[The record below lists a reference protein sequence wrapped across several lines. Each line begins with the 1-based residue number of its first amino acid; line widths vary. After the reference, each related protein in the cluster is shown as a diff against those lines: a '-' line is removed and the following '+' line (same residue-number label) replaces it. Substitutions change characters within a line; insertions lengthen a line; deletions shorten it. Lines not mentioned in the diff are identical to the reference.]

1 MTKSAA
7 KNSSVNYSIITEVP
21 GDRITE
27 EAMRMLDTRYGL
39 AYTKCE
45 NKDLLELGCGPGLGL
60 SYLAKRARSVV
71 GGDRNPSVLS
81 EAQTKQKTSLRL
93 LCLDAQSL
101 PFADHSF
108 DIVLLYEAIYY
119 LASPDQFL
127 RECRRILRPKGQL
140 IISLPNKN
148 WPGFNPSPFSTHYF
162 SALELYELFLSHQ
175 FKIEVFGGFPSKAS
189 TLMQKIIQL
198 IRRFAVHAHLI
209 PKTFKGKEKLK
220 RIFYGSLKTISDE
233 FADSHLKMDPLIM
246 IPQGEVKPEFRVLYV
261 IATA

>member
-1 MTKSAA
+1 MSKTVD

-39 AYTKCE
+39 AYTRCA

-60 SYLAKRARSVV
+60 SYLAKRARNVV
-71 GGDRNPSVLS
+71 GGDRNPAVLS
-81 EAQTKQKTSLRL
+81 DALTKQKITLPL

-119 LASPDQFL
+119 LASPDEFL
-127 RECRRILRPKGQL
+127 CECRRILRPEGQL
-140 IISLPNKN
+140 IITLPNKS
-148 WPGFNPSPFSTHYF
+148 WPGFNPSPFSTRYF
-162 SALELYELFLSHQ
+162 SANELYELFLAHK
-175 FKIEVFGGFPSKAS
+175 FRIEVYGGFPSEAS
-189 TLMQKIIQL
+189 TLSQKFVQL
-198 IRRFAVHAHLI
+198 IRRFAVRAHLI

-220 RIFYGSLKTISDE
+220 RIFYGSLKTISNE
-233 FADSHLKMDPLIM
+233 FTDSHLKMDPLTV
-246 IPQGEVKPEFRVLYV
+246 IPKGQVKPEFRVLYA